1 MRLFL
6 ALSPPDDLRRQLG
19 AQADRL
25 HRVYGGRRIPEGNLH
40 LTLAFLG
47 EQSEEQARALSTWLG
62 RMQVAPGN
70 ISLDHLG
77 HFRGPGIIWIGPQQT
92 PESLQR
98 LQADISQGLNDMGLN
113 HQPCHFR
120 PHITL
125 LRKARRGPAGTP
137 PDKVRHWSYARV
149 ELIQSTLSADGSHY
163 RSLASTLSNASG

>member
-25 HRVYGGRRIPEGNLH
+25 HRVYGGRRVPDANLH

-47 EQSEEQARALSTWLG
+47 EQSEEQAQALSTWLD
-62 RMQVAPGN
+62 RLQVAPGS

-77 HFRGPGIIWIGPQQT
+77 HFRGSGIIWIGPQQT
-92 PESLQR
+92 PDALQR
-98 LQADISQGLNDMGLN
+98 LQADISHELRGMGIN
-113 HQPCHFR
+113 HQPRHFR

-125 LRKARRGPAGTP
+125 LRKASRGPTGNP
-137 PDKVRHWSYARV
+137 PDKVRYWSYARV
-149 ELIQSTLSADGSHY
+149 ELIQSTQDTYGSHY
-163 RSLASTLSNASG
+163 RSLASTPQRG